1 MNEKYTLDERNARA
15 REFSDAVYRE
25 LRSINNLATA
35 FFNAG
40 MLSRGLYI
48 TDYFI
53 HQSLERSNHT
63 RQVMT
68 TGEWPVLNGKPVTPR
83 VVRQLAERYHRKME
97 SARDDYDSDGLEN
110 WRLIRAA
117 RAQAGEQI
125 SGQNH
130 PPRFDPDSEDFSP
143 DNP

>member
-1 MNEKYTLDERNARA
+1 MNEKYTPDERNARA
-15 REFSDAVYRE
+15 REFSDAAYRE

-83 VVRQLAERYHRKME
+83 VVRQLAERYHRRWKAHAMTTTRTDLKTGV
-97 SARDDYDSDGLEN
+97 S
-110 WRLIRAA
+110 
-117 RAQAGEQI
+117 
-125 SGQNH
+125 
-130 PPRFDPDSEDFSP
+130 SERREHRPKSS
-143 DNP
+143 